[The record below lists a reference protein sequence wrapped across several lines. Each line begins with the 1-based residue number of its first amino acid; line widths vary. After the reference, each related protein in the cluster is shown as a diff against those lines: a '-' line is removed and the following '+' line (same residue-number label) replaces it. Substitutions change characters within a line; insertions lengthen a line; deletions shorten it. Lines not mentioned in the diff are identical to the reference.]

1 MIEIEHISKTYGQH
15 LALSDVNAVL
25 KNGEITA
32 LVGENGAGKSTLMRI
47 ICGYIPPSD
56 GKIRINSLDI
66 QKQRLNALTYIGYVP
81 EISILYGEMTVYDFM
96 LWQTKLRNV
105 LDYNNAILKAANNM
119 RIIDILTQKIET
131 LSKGYKKRVEIAAAL
146 TYSPQILILDEPTD
160 GLDPNQK
167 YEIRQFIQQYAKD
180 HTVLVSTH
188 VLEDALIADRIIML
202 AEGKIVNDS
211 SLEEF
216 KKISRHNDLNE
227 AFRILSQ
234 PRKEG
239 K

>member
-180 HTVLVSTH
+180 HTFLVSTH
-188 VLEDALIADRIIML
+188 VLEEALIADRIIML
-202 AEGKIVNDS
+202 ADGKIVNDS